1 MFIDVKLNV
10 QTIVLLGMIG
20 GLCCL
25 VNKKNQVIDK
35 LTKENEELK
44 KEK

>member
-1 MFIDVKLNV
+1 MFIDVKFNV
-10 QTIVLLGMIG
+10 QTIVLLGVIG
-20 GLCCL
+20 CLCHAI
-25 VNKKNQVIDK
+25 NKKDTVIAN